1 MILDTLDRAARYEKL
16 HPHFAAAF
24 RWLRQADPSKL
35 SPGRH
40 EVDGDRLYVMVDH
53 KDGRGR
59 AGARLEVHRKYIDIQ
74 LTTSGCDE
82 IGWLPASE
90 CRMPAGEF
98 DAAKDIG
105 RYEDAPTSWATLPVG
120 TFAIY
125 FPEDAHAPLGGAGP
139 IRKLIAKVAVAG

>member
-1 MILDTLDRAARYEKL
+1 MILDTLDNAARYEKL
-16 HPHFAAAF
+16 NPHFAAAF

-35 SPGRH
+35 PPGRQ

-59 AGARLEVHRKYIDIQ
+59 AGARLELHRKYIDIQ

-82 IGWLPASE
+82 IGWLPASA
-90 CRMPAGEF
+90 CRKAAGDF

-105 RYEDAPTSWATLPVG
+105 RYEDKPTSWVTVPAG
-120 TFAIY
+120 TFAIF
-125 FPEDAHAPLGGAGP
+125 FPEDGHAPLGGEGA
-139 IRKLIAKVAVAG
+139 IRKLIAKVAVEG